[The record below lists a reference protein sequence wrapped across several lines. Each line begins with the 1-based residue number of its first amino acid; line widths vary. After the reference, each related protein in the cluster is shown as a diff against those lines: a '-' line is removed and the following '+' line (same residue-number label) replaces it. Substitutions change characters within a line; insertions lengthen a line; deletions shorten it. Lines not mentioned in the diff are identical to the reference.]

1 MRRRDLLLSAL
12 AAQVRKPNVVIFL
25 ADDLAW
31 RDIEPY
37 GGTQVRTPHLAKL
50 ATEGICL
57 DGMFTAT
64 AMCAPLRQQLLT
76 GLFPIR
82 NGAYP
87 NHSRVYDGVK
97 GLPVFFRELGYRVG
111 RAGKK
116 HFGPDESFPFDLIGV
131 DNEEPEPGKMQE
143 LQRYIR
149 QDARQPFFLWIASHQ
164 PHVPWN
170 KGDPSAYP
178 PGKIKV
184 PPHLVDDVSTRTA
197 LSQYFAEVGWLDQQL
212 GAVLK
217 LLDDAGQRENTIFMF
232 LTEHGAQ
239 MPFSKWTC
247 YENGLRAGSIVRWP
261 GRISP
266 GTRNPALT
274 QYVDV
279 LPTLMQAVSGTVPA
293 GLDGKSF
300 LPVLLGKT
308 QHHADYIYG
317 VQTTK
322 GIINGGTGYPIRSVR
337 DRRYKYIRN
346 LSPEKEF
353 TCVLTQEDRP
363 SIIREWEKHPEGKS
377 RAALYRRRPA
387 EELYDLQQDP
397 YELTNRASDGKLAP
411 VKGRLS
417 KQLDEWM
424 KEQNDLGVATE
435 ARAGERRLQGPE

>member
-12 AAQVRKPNVVIFL
+12 AAQTRKSNIVLFL

-37 GGTQVRTPHLAKL
+37 GGTQVRTPHLAEL
-50 ATEGICL
+50 ARQGICL

-76 GLFPIR
+76 GLFPVR

-87 NHSRVYDGVK
+87 NHSRVYDGIK
-97 GLPVFFRELGYRVG
+97 GLPLFFRELGYRVG
-111 RAGKK
+111 RVGKK
-116 HFGPDESFPFDLIGV
+116 HFGPDESFPFDLIGA
-131 DNEEPEPGKMQE
+131 DNEEPEPGRMQE
-143 LQRYIR
+143 LERYIR
-149 QDARQPFFLWIASHQ
+149 HDARQPFCLWIASHQ

-178 PGKIKV
+178 PDRIKV
-184 PPHLVDDVSTRTA
+184 PPHLVDDASTRTVM
-197 LSQYFAEVGWLDQQL
+197 SQYFAEVAWLDQQL

-217 LLDDAGQRENTIFMF
+217 LLDDAGQRDNTIFVF

-247 YENGLRAGSIVRWP
+247 YENGLRTGCIVRWP
-261 GRISP
+261 GRIQP

-279 LPTLMQAVSGTVPA
+279 LPTLLEAAAGSAPA

-308 QHHADYIYG
+308 RRHADYIYG

-322 GIINGGTGYPIRSVR
+322 GIINGGSGYPIRSVR
-337 DRRYKYIRN
+337 DGRYKYIRN

-353 TCVLTQEDRP
+353 TNVLTQEDRS
-363 SIIREWEKHPEGKS
+363 SIIRDWEELPQGKA

-397 YELTNRASDGKLAP
+397 YELTNRAGDGKLAAI
-411 VKGRLS
+411 KGRLS
-417 KQLDEWM
+417 KELDAWM

-435 ARAGERRLQGPE
+435 ARAGERRLRGPE